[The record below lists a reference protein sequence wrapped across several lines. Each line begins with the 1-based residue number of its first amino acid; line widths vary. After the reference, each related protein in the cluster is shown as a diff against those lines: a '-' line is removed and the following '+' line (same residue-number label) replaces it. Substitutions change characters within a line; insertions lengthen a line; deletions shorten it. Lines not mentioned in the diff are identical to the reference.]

1 MSYVADLVPVSP
13 IKPIARYRLKSS
25 SRARSK
31 SSARVPC
38 SRSFALAT
46 RAQALRPHSQPT
58 RAYEH
63 TRKLTMDF
71 SRPRDPANYVLGAAF
86 DARASR
92 RLPAAA
98 SQRLE

>member
-1 MSYVADLVPVSP
+1 
-13 IKPIARYRLKSS
+13 
-25 SRARSK
+25 
-31 SSARVPC
+31 
-38 SRSFALAT
+38 
-46 RAQALRPHSQPT
+46 
-58 RAYEH
+58 
-63 TRKLTMDF
+63 MDF